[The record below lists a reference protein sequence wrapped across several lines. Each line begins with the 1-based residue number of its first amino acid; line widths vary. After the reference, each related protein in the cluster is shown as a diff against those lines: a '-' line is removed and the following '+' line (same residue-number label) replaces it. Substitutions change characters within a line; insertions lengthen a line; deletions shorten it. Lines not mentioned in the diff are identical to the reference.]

1 MISAILLIT
10 GFFAEAG
17 CMVIDGP
24 QIRASDL
31 APRLAPFAAL
41 PPETS
46 FALSPNHGVRRDIS
60 GQTLARWAGG
70 GSFDPICVF
79 RASASSHLDWR
90 QEIVTALK
98 TRFALDVTVGS
109 LIVEE
114 RQVAPGPGGEIS
126 LPRSGLRY
134 DENKKTY
141 LWRGKFGVSALRLR
155 FSLSQ
160 NATRLSASRALLLGQ
175 KVTEQ
180 DLSTVAVP
188 WTPTNEGALGS
199 VGAAAGKVLRRS
211 LPQGTILLES
221 HLIAA
226 PIIEPGDSVE
236 VVSEAGRASVRLPT
250 IARGKARLGDPLL
263 VSTLEDHRL
272 LRVIATGPGKAEIR
286 SLATRRPQ

>member
-1 MISAILLIT
+1 MISAMLFIAS
-10 GFFAEAG
+10 FFTEAG
-17 CMVIDGP
+17 CLVIDGAR
-24 QIRASDL
+24 IRAADL
-31 APRLAPFAAL
+31 APRLVPFAAL

-79 RASASSHLDWR
+79 RASAASQRDWR

-98 TRFALDVTVGS
+98 ARFGFDVVGGS

-114 RQVAPGPGGEIS
+114 HQVAPGPEGEIS
-126 LPRSGLRY
+126 LPQSGLSY
-134 DENKKTY
+134 DENKRMY
-141 LWRGKFGVSALRLR
+141 LWRGKLGVSALRLR
-155 FSLSQ
+155 FSLRQS
-160 NATRLSASRALLLGQ
+160 ATRLSASRTLLLGQ
-175 KVTEQ
+175 KVTEL
-180 DLSTVAVP
+180 DLSTVTVP
-188 WTPTNEGALGS
+188 WTPNNEGALTS
-199 VGAAAGKVLRRS
+199 AGAASGKVLRRS
-211 LPQGTILLES
+211 LSQGTILLES
-221 HLIAA
+221 HLITA

-236 VVSEAGRASVRLPT
+236 VVSQAGRASVRMPA

-286 SLATRRPQ
+286 SLTSRRP